1 MAFDDKTGRA
11 DVSAVPL
18 YQQVMDD
25 LKGEIA
31 RGVYAA
37 GSRIPAEME
46 LAKSYGVGR
55 VTVRRAIEELSRAGY
70 LNRQQGGVPLCALP
84 SSSARFARRVTS
96 RALLRVVLPT
106 TWCRVRVWC
115 RARWSRRRTRMRRSL
130 AWSPAASLSWSSAC
144 ARPTASPVMLENN
157 AFVLADHPYLQTLA
171 DKDLTDNSIFCARCR
186 AFGSRAASSPTPA
199 PWRLRL
205 PMLRRPRCWRCRSV
219 SRSSIWRRT
228 LPTLAG
234 APTARP
240 PKDRGLALRL
250 RHLTSTDRTT

>member
-1 MAFDDKTGRA
+1 MAFDDKTDRA
-11 DVSAVPL
+11 GVSAVPL

-31 RGVYAA
+31 RGVYPA

-70 LNRQQGGVPLCALP
+70 LNRQQGRGTFVCAPKLKRKIRQKGDVQSFTEGCAANDMVPGARLVSRTVVAATHEDAAFFGVEPGCELI
-84 SSSARFARRVTS
+84 
-96 RALLRVVLPT
+96 VVE
-106 TWCRVRVWC
+106 RVR
-115 RARWSRRRTRMRRSL
+115 
-130 AWSPAASLSWSSAC
+130 
-144 ARPTASPVMLENN
+144 TADGIPVMLENN

-171 DKDLTDNSIFCARCR
+171 DEDLTDNSIFALV
-186 AFGSRAASSPTPA
+186 AEHSGSRAAQVRPLHRGDCACRYSDGPA
-199 PWRLRL
+199 AGGAG
-205 PMLRRPRCWRCRSV
+205 RRAALLYGGLLY
-219 SRSSIWRRT
+219 RRRR
-228 LPTLAG
+228 
-234 APTARP
+234 APSTARP